1 MMKPSEGGP
10 RDGIRRLLERLQTQL
25 DDEAAAGSSQSSSS
39 GSSNGAGS
47 SAGSSGVPR
56 AIVLAC
62 GGDGTFNWV
71 CSELFAA
78 AAGES
83 GGGAGVLGLVDV
95 VPLPLGTGN
104 DVGRALGW
112 GGRQPGRADIAR
124 LFGGDGGGP
133 LRAAPRSSLDI
144 WHVTFGSAENAQ
156 RAKLGQMQNYFSI
169 GVDAEAAL
177 RFGQARDKH
186 PGAFRSQV
194 TTRGTRVVGASPEPE
209 QTGAHRVL
217 RVLARVTRA
226 RSACTRDF
234 FFFFFNISRVLVF
247 VTPATDGQQGH
258 IRGPRGAPL
267 PRWRL

>member
-1 MMKPSEGGP
+1 MEPPRVVAFINPRSGGQRGEAVAAALRASLGVSDELVMMKPSEGGP

-124 LFGGDGGGP
+124 LFGGDGGSE
-133 LRAAPRSSLDI
+133 L
-144 WHVTFGSAENAQ
+144 
-156 RAKLGQMQNYFSI
+156 
-169 GVDAEAAL
+169 
-177 RFGQARDKH
+177 
-186 PGAFRSQV
+186 
-194 TTRGTRVVGASPEPE
+194 
-209 QTGAHRVL
+209 
-217 RVLARVTRA
+217 
-226 RSACTRDF
+226 
-234 FFFFFNISRVLVF
+234 
-247 VTPATDGQQGH
+247 
-258 IRGPRGAPL
+258 
-267 PRWRL
+267 